1 MVVDKVKSCMIGE
14 SIFKIGDYTTLAQG
28 WGRYKEEL
36 TIEESMNL
44 KIVDI
49 YSITEEG
56 RLPRFEALVKTNK
69 GNMLKIKVEDLH
81 DVRSTRENHE
91 ELNRIGYD
99 FNEGCIYCKGYEE
112 EDGNWR
118 FFNIGVKSIEECNA

>member
-14 SIFKIGDYTTLAQG
+14 SIFKIGDHTTLAQG

-56 RLPRFEALVKTNK
+56 RLPQFEALVKTNK

-81 DVRSTRENHE
+81 DVRNTRENHE